1 MVRGSWLTQCP
12 FGLGGAST
20 LVASYLARARGSNE
34 PENSL
39 QRAKELDHFIR
50 EARAFELDHGHA
62 VGAAFDRELSSFR
75 HTLEAMLGSN
85 DVGIA
90 EDEGGR

>member
-1 MVRGSWLTQCP
+1 MADARSPLAYQ
-12 FGLGGAST
+12 
-20 LVASYLARARGSNE
+20 VAPRPSSRRISRARGSNE